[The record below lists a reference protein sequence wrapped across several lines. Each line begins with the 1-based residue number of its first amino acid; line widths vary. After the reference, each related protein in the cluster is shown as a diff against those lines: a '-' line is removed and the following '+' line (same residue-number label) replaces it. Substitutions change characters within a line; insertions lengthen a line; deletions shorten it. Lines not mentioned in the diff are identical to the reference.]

1 MTVISAIVIAVSTIM
16 SKTRLQQIPLGIF
29 SVFRNIIATILFFI
43 FAVYLYGFEHFI
55 DIASPFLWQWMLVYS
70 GLIVVFGQLCW
81 FSALKT
87 SSAVKISLANSFTP
101 IAGILFAY
109 LVLGEIPT
117 AAQYIGGAIIIL
129 GIFLSQV
136 GNLRKSHVET
146 SNTEKISAEEMSNE
160 VGFKGI

>member
-1 MTVISAIVIAVSTIM
+1 
-16 SKTRLQQIPLGIF
+16 
-29 SVFRNIIATILFFI
+29 
-43 FAVYLYGFEHFI
+43 
-55 DIASPFLWQWMLVYS
+55 MLVYS

-87 SSAVKISLANSFTP
+87 SSAAEISLANSFTS

-117 AAQYIGGAIIIL
+117 TAQYIGGAIVIL

-136 GNLRKSHVET
+136 GNLRKSHVKT
-146 SNTEKISAEEMSNE
+146 STTEKISTE
-160 VGFKGI
+160 